1 MYLTRG
7 QSATENE
14 FSDPLLRHNQRLWLT
29 FDGNFLSDRSLDL

>member
-14 FSDPLLRHNQRLWLT
+14 FSDPLASTQSKIVA
-29 FDGNFLSDRSLDL
+29 NF